1 MVHNPDL
8 VSAAVEQLV
17 GSPRPFELATAR
29 EEAGAATAGGA
40 GTRLIEE
47 ALHFYESV
55 GAARHAA
62 RASALLRER
71 GVRRGQRGRRGRP
84 AMGWDSLTE
93 TELKVIGLIA
103 QGLSNREV
111 GERLFISRRTV
122 DTHVSHALAK
132 LGATSRVE
140 LVAEYSRRT
149 AQG

>member
-1 MVHNPDL
+1 
-8 VSAAVEQLV
+8 
-17 GSPRPFELATAR
+17 
-29 EEAGAATAGGA
+29 
-40 GTRLIEE
+40 
-47 ALHFYESV
+47 
-55 GAARHAA
+55 
-62 RASALLRER
+62 
-71 GVRRGQRGRRGRP
+71 
-84 AMGWDSLTE
+84 MGWDSLTE